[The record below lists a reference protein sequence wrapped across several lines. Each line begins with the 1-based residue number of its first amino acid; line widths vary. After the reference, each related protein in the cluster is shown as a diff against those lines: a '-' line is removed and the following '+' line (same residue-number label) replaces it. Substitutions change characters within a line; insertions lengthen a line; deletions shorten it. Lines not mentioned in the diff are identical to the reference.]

1 MNKEASMA
9 IARLAV
15 MVVLVAIMAVNMALT
30 AAGKNPLPFDESA
43 FTEWLAY
50 ALAGL
55 SAVWAW
61 WKNNNVTGEARQ
73 AQETLEVLKTDFKDD
88 GEQEG

>member
-15 MVVLVAIMAVNMALT
+15 MVVLVVNMTLT

>member
-15 MVVLVAIMAVNMALT
+15 MAVLAVNMALT
-30 AAGKNPLPFDESA
+30 AAGKNPLPFNEA
-43 FTEWLAY
+43 AATEWLAY

-55 SAVWAW
+55 SALWAW
-61 WKNNNVTGEARQ
+61 WKNNNVTKNAQQ
-73 AQETLEVLKTDFKDD
+73 AQETLRVLKTDFKDD